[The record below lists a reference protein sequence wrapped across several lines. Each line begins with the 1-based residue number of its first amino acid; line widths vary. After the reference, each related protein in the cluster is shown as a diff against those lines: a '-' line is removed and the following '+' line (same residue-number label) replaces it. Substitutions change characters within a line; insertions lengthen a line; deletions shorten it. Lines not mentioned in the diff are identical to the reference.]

1 MKIID
6 CFPFFNEIELLY
18 YRLSI
23 LYDVVDYFVISE
35 ATKTF
40 SGIRKPSVFLENKEK
55 FEKFSDKIIHVID
68 DEFIVPRANTEE
80 SWINEKHQR
89 EYIKHGLNKL
99 VIAPE
104 DYIIISDLD
113 EIPDPSILTRI
124 KDQEI
129 CINSIV
135 KLEMVF
141 YYYNLISQK
150 TTPWS
155 KAKILRYDVLQS
167 QFHGNPDNTRLFEQC
182 NMIKRAGWHLSY
194 FGNEDW
200 IQTKII
206 SFAHQELN
214 NEKFTNLTGIKEH
227 IANSSDLYFRG
238 GEETMRKVPIS
249 ENDYLPAKYET
260 YLANFLG
267 N

>member
-6 CFPFFNEIELLY
+6 CFPFFNEVELLY

-40 SGIRKPSVFLENKEK
+40 SGISKTSFFLENKEK

-68 DEFIVPRANTEE
+68 DEFIVPRANTGE
-80 SWINEKHQR
+80 SWINENHQR

-99 VIAPE
+99 VLAPE
-104 DYIIISDLD
+104 DYIIFSDLD
-113 EIPDPSILTRI
+113 EIPDPYIITRI
-124 KDQEI
+124 KNEEI
-129 CINSIV
+129 VIKTIV

-155 KAKILRYDVLQS
+155 KAKILRYDILQS
-167 QFHGNPDNTRLFEQC
+167 QFNGNPSETRLFDNC

-194 FGNEDW
+194 FGNEYL
-200 IQTKII
+200 IQTKIF
-206 SFAHQELN
+206 SFSHQELN
-214 NEKFTNLTGIKEH
+214 NENFTNLTKIKEH
-227 IANSSDLYFRG
+227 IENGSDLYFRG
-238 GEETMRKVPIS
+238 GDESMKKVPIS
-249 ENDYLPAKYET
+249 ENDYLPPKYEK
-260 YLANFLG
+260 YLVNFLG